1 MWDMQND
8 FIFENNKNKI
18 YETIAKELLFENTE
32 EMINLKKDLRLTKAI
47 ELICRLYG
55 VPNLLKEKETKENKI
70 ENNFSTREFNYYF
83 EKNSIVTID
92 KEMLIYY
99 TNPKY
104 INFAGKRG
112 VVKNVTTDLH
122 SFAQGSSYMM
132 TIEFDGEVL
141 ENVFAPYVIEYVEK
155 K

>member
-1 MWDMQND
+1 
-8 FIFENNKNKI
+8 
-18 YETIAKELLFENTE
+18 
-32 EMINLKKDLRLTKAI
+32 
-47 ELICRLYG
+47 
-55 VPNLLKEKETKENKI
+55 
-70 ENNFSTREFNYYF
+70 
-83 EKNSIVTID
+83 
-92 KEMLIYY
+92 MLIYY

-141 ENVFAPYVIEYVEK
+141 ENVFAPYVVEYVEK